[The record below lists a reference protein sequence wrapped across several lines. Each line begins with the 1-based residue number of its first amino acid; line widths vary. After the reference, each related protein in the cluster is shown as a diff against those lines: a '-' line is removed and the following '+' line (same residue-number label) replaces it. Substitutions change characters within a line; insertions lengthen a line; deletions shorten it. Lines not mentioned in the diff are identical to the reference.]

1 VTLENL
7 LILHRELDDTRFVRT
22 IGCFVHHHGW
32 LYSCC
37 SQAEIRE
44 ADLRIVVSS
53 LIDDVEARSHMES
66 QI

>member
-1 VTLENL
+1 MTLENL
-7 LILHRELDDTRFVRT
+7 LILHRELDDTRVMRT
-22 IGCFVHHHGW
+22 IRCFVHHHGW

-37 SQAEIRE
+37 SQTEIGE